1 MLLENN
7 TQVLFALNVV
17 LSFDDS
23 TTKAVVV
30 EEGDF
35 ILAKFM
41 YNGNKLKR
49 AARIVS
55 IDPIILDTQ
64 PVSYA
69 ATLMLDCSTK
79 FGAERLKVA
88 SKDILDI
95 RLVDEDFMNSLSPEF
110 MITDDMIAQPSIPE
124 TPKKPFQKP
133 GVEIAGIDVSAFIR

>member
-7 TQVLFALNVV
+7 TQVLFALNVR

-23 TTKAVVV
+23 TTKSIVI
-30 EEGDF
+30 EEGDL

-69 ATLMLDCSTK
+69 ATLTLDCSTK

-88 SKDILDI
+88 SKDILDL
-95 RLVDEDFMNSLSPEF
+95 RLVDHDFMLSLEPDF
-110 MITDDMIAQPSIPE
+110 LITDEMISAPSIPE
-124 TPKKPFQKP
+124 TPKEPFQRP
-133 GVEIAGIDVSAFIR
+133 GVEIAAVDLAAFIR

>member
-7 TQVLFALNVV
+7 TQVLFAVDVILV
-17 LSFDDS
+17 FDNS
-23 TTKAVVV
+23 TTKRVVV
-30 EEGDF
+30 EEGD
-35 ILAKFM
+35 LLLMKFM

-49 AARIVS
+49 ACRVVS
-55 IDPIILDTQ
+55 IDPVILETQ

-69 ATLMLDCSTK
+69 ASLTVDCSTK

-95 RLVDEDFMNSLSPEF
+95 RMVDKDFMESLKPDF
-110 MITDDMIAQPSIPE
+110 IITDDMINQPSIPE

-133 GVEIAGIDVSAFIR
+133 GVEIAGVSAAYIIR

>member
-7 TQVLFALNVV
+7 TKVLFALDVI

-23 TTKAVVV
+23 TTKRTII
-30 EEGDF
+30 EEGDY

-55 IDPIILDTQ
+55 IDPIILSTE

-79 FGAERLKVA
+79 FGAERIKVA
-88 SKDILDI
+88 SKDILDM
-95 RLVDEDFMNSLSPEF
+95 RLVDHDFMLSLEPDFE
-110 MITDDMIAQPSIPE
+110 ITDDMISQPSIPE
-124 TPKKPFQKP
+124 TPKEPFQRP
-133 GVEIAGIDVSAFIR
+133 GVEVAAVDIAGLIR